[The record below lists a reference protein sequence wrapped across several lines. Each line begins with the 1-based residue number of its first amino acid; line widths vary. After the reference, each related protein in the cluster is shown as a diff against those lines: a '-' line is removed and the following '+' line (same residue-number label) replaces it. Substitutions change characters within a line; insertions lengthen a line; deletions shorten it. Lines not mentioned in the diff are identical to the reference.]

1 MFVPF
6 ITPLSQRLWR
16 RKGGGA
22 KGSGGGAKSGGGD
35 EDGGGSGGGSSSGS
49 SSGKAKGTQSSVP
62 ISGATN
68 GKRSAV
74 SYGPGG
80 GKVTTIPQGQPFA
93 GRSSGGGTRNQVYGS
108 P

>member
-6 ITPLSQRLWR
+6 ITPVSQRLWR

-22 KGSGGGAKSGGGD
+22 KGGGGGAKGGGGD
-35 EDGGGSGGGSSSGS
+35 GDSGGSSGGSSS